1 MPARK
6 STSAKIGT
14 AGKPDAFFTRQLKG
28 EQPLS
33 YSTAERLYGLA
44 TELFAVRPWEIL
56 GDAEL
61 FLLEDPVSG
70 QTCYCSVMGALGEV
84 FELFVYVG
92 PESYRFLNTLLKG
105 EKVEPED
112 FFRSTTGVSAE
123 FVSTSE
129 LTAPDRELLRAF
141 KHPTGRGMAAP
152 QFRGVRPGY
161 GPWYPTDAEGETLA
175 ACMDALLALCDRL
188 EADES
193 LYYWDKDEEGYY
205 PFLTPVARRKRGTE
219 YAIELK
225 KVDVP
230 PAPVPEPALLDEVR
244 LRRITEKDYP
254 MRGTLEA
261 DCFDSG
267 ATLGEKDERKAS
279 VYVGLVADAGS
290 GLVFPPQA
298 GTVADG
304 TGNLAARAIL
314 TAIEQLQFLP
324 NEIRVKNLELKAALA
339 PLEQRLGIPIREAK
353 SIPALQEARTALIG
367 YMRGPGGMMG

>member
-6 STSAKIGT
+6 RTTAKTET
-14 AGKPDAFFTRQLKG
+14 AGKPEAFFIRQLKG

-33 YSTAERLYGLA
+33 YATAERLYRLA
-44 TELFAVRPWEIL
+44 TDLFGVRPWEL
-56 GDAEL
+56 LEDAEL
-61 FLLEDPVSG
+61 FLLKDPVSG
-70 QTCYCSVMGALGEV
+70 QTCYCSMMGALGEV
-84 FELFVYVG
+84 FELFAYVG

-112 FFRSTTGVSAE
+112 FFRSTTGVSVE
-123 FVSTSE
+123 FVSSSE
-129 LTAPDRELLRAF
+129 LTASDRELLKAF
-141 KHPTGRGMAAP
+141 KHPMGRGMAAP

-161 GPWYPTDAEGETLA
+161 GPWYPTNEEGETLA
-175 ACMDALLALCDRL
+175 ACMDALLALCERL

-205 PFLTPVARRKRGTE
+205 PFLTPVARRKSGTE

-230 PAPVPEPALLDEVR
+230 PAPAPEPAMLDEDR
-244 LRRITEKDYP
+244 LRRITEKDYSV
-254 MRGTLEA
+254 RGALEA
-261 DCFDSG
+261 DCFDTR

-279 VYVGLVADAGS
+279 VYVGLVADAAS

-314 TAIEQLQFLP
+314 AAIEQLQFLP
-324 NEIRVKNLELKAALA
+324 NELRVQNADLKAALA
-339 PLEQRLGIPIREAK
+339 PIEQRLGIPIRVAE
-353 SIPALQEARTALIG
+353 SIPALQEARTALLLH
-367 YMRGPGGMMG
+367 MRGPSGILG